1 MTRQLPED
9 DAPETAR
16 EWARLVAY
24 VQEQMSASERAEFE
38 RELRANPD
46 LQARQR
52 ELADDHRRLA
62 RLLPAADWTDADLE
76 ARILQAWTKDQPAAA
91 PRPARASPAHSSRW
105 WWAYAAAAAALLVAG
120 VVWWRAPEGWTL
132 PPPMLHAAALRG
144 DEAAPAALTRETMER
159 MDQELVRSLHRAL
172 VAAAKGKR
180 VDVRA
185 WSLHRD
191 YNGLA
196 GSSFRLEISLRRT
209 GQDVAV
215 QSWSQLYASEAA
227 FREEGAMLSERV
239 ADGVMLWVTRVPA
252 K

>member
-1 MTRQLPED
+1 MTRQHPED
-9 DAPETAR
+9 DAPEAAR

-24 VQEQMSASERAEFE
+24 VQEQMIASERADFE

-52 ELADDHRRLA
+52 ELAADHRRLA
-62 RLLPAADWTDADLE
+62 RLLPAADWTDAELE
-76 ARILQAWTKDQPAAA
+76 ARVLQAWTKDQPGVAARTAHVA
-91 PRPARASPAHSSRW
+91 PAARW

-120 VVWWRAPEGWTL
+120 VVWWRAPGDWAL
-132 PPPMLHAAALRG
+132 PPPMLHIAGLRG

-159 MDQELVRSLHRAL
+159 LDEELVRSLHRAL
-172 VAAAKGKR
+172 QSAAKGKR

-191 YNGLA
+191 YHGLA

-227 FREEGAMLSERV
+227 FREEGAVLSERV
-239 ADGVMLWVTRVPA
+239 AEGVVLWATKVPA
-252 K
+252 R